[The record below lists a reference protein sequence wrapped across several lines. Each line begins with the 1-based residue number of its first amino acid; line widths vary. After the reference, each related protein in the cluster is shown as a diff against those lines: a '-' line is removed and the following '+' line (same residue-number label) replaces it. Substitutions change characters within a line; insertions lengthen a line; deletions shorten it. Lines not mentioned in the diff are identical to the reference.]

1 MSNELQIE
9 EVELDNMNGE
19 IHSDS
24 RCKTE
29 KRKGIYHETL
39 ERSFDVLF
47 IFMVCQC
54 GKKSKNPLPIFDE
67 NQSISMGESVDV
79 HLPDKGCYYISHH
92 QADGTFKFKRFCW
105 CLPSLSYPGSS

>member
-9 EVELDNMNGE
+9 NIKLDNMNGE

-29 KRKGIYHETL
+29 NRIGIY
-39 ERSFDVLF
+39 RDIYGRNFNVLV

-54 GKKSKNPLPIFDE
+54 GKKSKNPLPIFDGH
-67 NQSISMGESVDV
+67 QSISEGESVDI
-79 HLPDKGCYYISHH
+79 HLPDKGCNYKSHH
-92 QADGTFKFKRFCW
+92 QADGTFKFKRFCC
-105 CLPSLSYPGSS
+105 CLPSLSYPGS